1 MCDILASKLT
11 LKIIEL
17 VLNTFYNEM
26 LQIMKELHGKFEGK
40 KWWPR
45 IKSSLGEST
54 WLIEI
59 EFSVESKWRAD
70 WSVH

>member
-40 KWWPR
+40 K
-45 IKSSLGEST
+45 
-54 WLIEI
+54 
-59 EFSVESKWRAD
+59 
-70 WSVH
+70 